1 MGRSPYP
8 VKLTLNDIAL
18 KLNYNEEIFWPTDFE
33 ISKEAKEFIQ
43 NCLKLNANNRA
54 SLEELLQYPF
64 FTKNKIP

>member
-8 VKLTLNDIAL
+8 VKLTLNDVAL
-18 KLNYNEEIFWPTDFE
+18 KLNYNEKIFWPTDFE

>member
-1 MGRSPYP
+1 M
-8 VKLTLNDIAL
+8 NAL
-18 KLNYNEEIFWPTDFE
+18 KLNYNEKIFWPTDFE